1 MMTQK
6 KKAGII
12 LVVFAAVILVI
23 AALSA
28 VKERKN
34 TTPTTQQQGNVYND
48 IPDAEPQEMK
58 ESKSDAY
65 MTSSGSAG
73 IEDYWNDCEDEYA
86 QAQEEQKESGGGSGS
101 TDSGKSS
108 KDLFGSD
115 ESAGRSKPQGSSG
128 GGNPYRESARDREQ
142 RHQKRREEAIELA
155 DRMQNGQNQSNAPE
169 EEPEPETITIPS
181 PEVRRSD
188 VISSLDD
195 SWSDSG
201 VSSLDDNSSYVT
213 SDEEHPFKCMFVR
226 GEKIKSGQR
235 VSVRLLEDIVVG
247 GILIPKN
254 SHLMA
259 SCTINRRLEMEIA
272 NIEMQGRIL
281 ALGYEAFDTDGTKG
295 IYCPDTGDAGKTI
308 KNRGTSLA
316 GTALSSRVGR
326 LASDVVTTG
335 VSLIESASG
344 ERTVSVP
351 AGYTFFI
358 VKKKQP

>member
-1 MMTQK
+1 MEQK

-12 LVVFAAVILVI
+12 LAVFAATVLLLVG
-23 AALSA
+23 LNA
-28 VKERKN
+28 VKDKKESGGED
-34 TTPTTQQQGNVYND
+34 QQNGNVYSS
-48 IPDAEPQEMK
+48 IPDAELQEIK
-58 ESKSDAY
+58 DSKSDAY
-65 MTSSGSAG
+65 MTSSG

-86 QAQEEQKESGGGSGS
+86 EANEEKNTENGSSNESGDRA
-101 TDSGKSS
+101 TS

-115 ESAGRSKPQGSSG
+115 DSQKNGSKVSSSG
-128 GGNPYRESARDREQ
+128 GGNPYRESAAEREQ

-155 DRMQNGQNQSNAPE
+155 DRIQKGNSQDDAIE
-169 EEPEPETITIPS
+169 EEPTPETIAIPS

-188 VISSLDD
+188 IISSLDD
-195 SWSDSG
+195 NWSDSG
-201 VSSLDDNSSYVT
+201 ISSLDDKESIISA
-213 SDEEHPFKCMFVR
+213 DEQHPFKCMFVR
-226 GEKIKSGQR
+226 EEKIKSGQR

-295 IYCPDTGDAGKTI
+295 IYCPDTGNAGKTV

-335 VSLIESASG
+335 VSLIESATG

>member
-1 MMTQK
+1 MI
-6 KKAGII
+6 AA
-12 LVVFAAVILVI
+12 LAAVILLI
-23 AALSA
+23 AGASFI
-28 VKERKN
+28 KEKKQS
-34 TTPTTQQQGNVYND
+34 PKEAEQGNVYNS
-48 IPDAEPQEMK
+48 IPDGELQDVK

-65 MTSSGSAG
+65 MTSSGSTG

-86 QAQEEQKESGGGSGS
+86 ETKEEQTSDNGSGNPDG
-101 TDSGKSS
+101 TGYTS

-115 ESAGRSKPQGSSG
+115 EQPARAKPSKGSSG
-128 GGNPYRESARDREQ
+128 GGSNPYRETEKEREQ

-155 DRMQNGQNQSNAPE
+155 DRMQKGPGQEDSPAA
-169 EEPEPETITIPS
+169 EPAPETITIPS
-181 PEVRRSD
+181 AEVRRSD

-201 VSSLDDNSSYVT
+201 ISSLDDNRGSVNT
-213 SDEEHPFKCMFVR
+213 DEQHPFKCMFVR
-226 GEKIKSGQR
+226 EEKIKSGQR

-247 GILIPKN
+247 GVLIPKN
-254 SHLMA
+254 SHMMA
-259 SCTINRRLEMEIA
+259 SCTINKRLEMEIA

-281 ALGYEAFDTDGTKG
+281 ALGYEAFDMDGTKG
-295 IYCPDTGDAGKTI
+295 IYCPDTGNSGRTA
-308 KNRGTSLA
+308 KNKGTSLA

-358 VKKKQP
+358 VKKKQQ

>member
-1 MMTQK
+1 MI
-6 KKAGII
+6 AS
-12 LVVFAAVILVI
+12 LAAVILLI
-23 AALSA
+23 AGASFI
-28 VKERKN
+28 KEKKQ
-34 TTPTTQQQGNVYND
+34 TPGDEGQGNVYSN
-48 IPDAEPQEMK
+48 IPDGEMQDVK

-65 MTSSGSAG
+65 MTSSGSPG

-86 QAQEEQKESGGGSGS
+86 EKQEEQNAETSSGHASGN
-101 TDSGKSS
+101 GYSS

-115 ESAGRSKPQGSSG
+115 EHTGQTKASRASSG
-128 GGNPYRESARDREQ
+128 GGSNPYRETASEREQ

-155 DRMQNGQNQSNAPE
+155 DRMQKGQNSDDTPQ
-169 EEPEPETITIPS
+169 EEPAPETIAIPS

-188 VISSLDD
+188 VISSLDEN
-195 SWSDSG
+195 WSDSG
-201 VSSLDDNSSYVT
+201 ISSLDDNTRSVAT
-213 SDEEHPFKCMFVR
+213 DEQHPFKCMFVR
-226 GEKIKSGQR
+226 EEKIKSGQR

-295 IYCPDTGDAGKTI
+295 IYCPDTGNAGKTV

-335 VSLIESASG
+335 VSLIESATG